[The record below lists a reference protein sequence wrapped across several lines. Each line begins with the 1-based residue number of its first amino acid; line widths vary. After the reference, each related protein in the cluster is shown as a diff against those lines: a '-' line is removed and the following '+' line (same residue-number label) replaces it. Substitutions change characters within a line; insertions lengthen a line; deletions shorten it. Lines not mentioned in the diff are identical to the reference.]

1 MSEIKAI
8 AEALK
13 KKQEVIKDLKEQNE
27 DANNIKAQIKELQE
41 ELKALFAADEE
52 LVSLEEDA
60 KQLTKEL
67 KEAAKFI
74 AKGKSF
80 KPALVVAY
88 AKTSVKG
95 DEAVSKV
102 TEKGNA
108 FAFLD
113 SQTI

>member
-1 MSEIKAI
+1 MSELKTI

-27 DANNIKAQIKELQE
+27 EANELKAKIKELQE

-52 LVSLEEDA
+52 LVSLEDDV
-60 KQLTKEL
+60 KQLSKEL
-67 KEAAKFI
+67 KESAKFI

-88 AKTSVKG
+88 AKAAVKG
-95 DEAVSKV
+95 DEVVDKV
-102 TEKGNA
+102 KEKGAA
-108 FAFLD
+108 FAFLE
-113 SQTI
+113 SEVV